1 MLKRQKLANPKGEG
15 YKQALR
21 VSFDARLKLVF
32 HGSKI
37 TSDAGLLA
45 YRELDGA
52 LELTS
57 MSNDVLKDK
66 RTGRNTQH
74 SMVALM
80 RQSIFSRLAG
90 YEDTND
96 AERLSVDPAMRHVVG
111 GRACERN
118 AASTSQM
125 GRFETE
131 VLTQKDN
138 LEMLAKLPGM
148 WIDRLR
154 IQRPMRELILDMDS
168 SVSETYGEQ
177 EGKKHSEVFSDGI
190 FSFVADFFSIAKHDS
205 VFVPFCW
212 NTHP

>member
-1 MLKRQKLANPKGEG
+1 MLNQRKTENSMGESQKQG
-15 YKQALR
+15 LR
-21 VSFDARLKLVF
+21 VSFDGRLKLEF

-52 LELTS
+52 LELTA
-57 MSNDVLKDK
+57 MANDLLKDK
-66 RTGRNTQH
+66 RTGKNTQH
-74 SMVALM
+74 SMVALI

-96 AERLSVDPAMRHVVG
+96 AERLSGDPTMRYVVG
-111 GRACERN
+111 GRATEHT

-131 VLTQKDN
+131 VLTQPGN
-138 LEMLAKLPGM
+138 LALLTKLSGK

-154 IQRPMRELILDMDS
+154 ERQPMRELILDMDS
-168 SVSETYGEQ
+168 
-177 EGKKHSEVFSDGI
+177 
-190 FSFVADFFSIAKHDS
+190 
-205 VFVPFCW
+205 
-212 NTHP
+212 